1 MNTELM
7 EALTIL
13 EKEKNIS
20 KDVMMDAIENSLI
33 SACKNHFGT
42 AENIKVIMDRETC
55 DYAVYAE
62 KKVVEESDKSGAGDQ
77 PGRSGEARFCPSGRR
92 CGTDS
97 GTVKRIRP
105 YRNAER
111 EEPHPSENQGRG
123 EKVVL

>member
-20 KDVMMDAIENSLI
+20 RDTMMDAIENSLI

-42 AENIKVIMDRETC
+42 SDNIKVIMNRETC

-62 KKVVEESDKSGAGDQ
+62 KEVVEEAVSYTHLTL
-77 PGRSGEARFCPSGRR
+77 P
-92 CGTDS
+92 T
-97 GTVKRIRP
+97 
-105 YRNAER
+105 N
-111 EEPHPSENQGRG
+111 
-123 EKVVL
+123 